1 MDAVIQVEV
10 AQLRTVV
17 TESIVV
23 LSVGTNN
30 TLVISAWVTVFQS
43 INKFLKNSIQTNA
56 PNDKYIYL

>member
-30 TLVISAWVTVFQS
+30 TLVISAWVTVFQF